1 MRKAALLCLLVL
13 MPVLALGANEESKKA
28 SVLVVYFSAKGH
40 TRVMAEAV
48 AKGARSVEGA
58 VVNLRSISEIPLN
71 VRSVADAT
79 VEDVLAAD
87 AVILGSP
94 VYKANVAPPLQEFIN
109 SWPIKDN
116 ALRDKLGAAFV
127 TASGISAGEELV
139 QMDIIHSML
148 VCQMIVVGGPDARQ
162 PLGASAIIGE
172 NPSGKS
178 EDKQEESLVPEY
190 YLKKGEAL
198 GMRVAQL
205 AVRMKNPK

>member
-13 MPVLALGANEESKKA
+13 LPVLLLGANEESKKA
-28 SVLVVYFSAKGH
+28 NVLVVYFSAKGH
-40 TRVMAEAV
+40 TRAMAEAV

-58 VVNLRSISEIPLN
+58 VVNLRS
-71 VRSVADAT
+71 VAEAK

-87 AVILGSP
+87 AVIVGSP

-178 EDKQEESLVPEY
+178 EEKQEEGLVPGY

-198 GMRVAQL
+198 GIRVAQL

>member
-1 MRKAALLCLLVL
+1 MRKAALLCLLLLVPVL
-13 MPVLALGANEESKKA
+13 MLGANEESNNA
-28 SVLVVYFSAKGH
+28 NVLVVYYSATGH
-40 TRVMAEAV
+40 TRAMAEAV
-48 AKGARSVEGA
+48 AKGARSAEGVA
-58 VVNLRSISEIPLN
+58 VKLLSVSEAK
-71 VRSVADAT
+71 VD
-79 VEDVLAAD
+79 DVLAAD
-87 AVILGSP
+87 AVIVGSP

-178 EDKQEESLVPEY
+178 EEKQEEGLVPEY
-190 YLKKGEAL
+190 YSKKGEAL

>member
-13 MPVLALGANEESKKA
+13 LPVLLLGANEESKKA
-28 SVLVVYFSAKGH
+28 NVLVVYFSAKGH
-40 TRVMAEAV
+40 TRAMAEAV

-58 VVNLRSISEIPLN
+58 VVNLRS
-71 VRSVADAT
+71 VAEAK

-87 AVILGSP
+87 AVIVGSP

-162 PLGASAIIGE
+162 PLGASAIVGE

-178 EDKQEESLVPEY
+178 EEKQEESLVPEY

-198 GMRVAQL
+198 GIRVAQL